1 MSRIFV
7 TGGSGRLGEGS
18 LPGLQG
24 RATRSFP
31 WTATPSRRTSFR
43 PATLPKT
50 ASITKVF
57 HQGLIKAATRKP

>member
-7 TGGSGRLGEGS
+7 TGGSGRLGAVS

-24 RATRSFP
+24 RVTRSFL

-43 PATLPKT
+43 PAVPKT

-57 HQGLIKAATRKP
+57 HQGLTKAATRKP